1 MRIGQVFGSVLEL
14 VLLAT
19 QIESASISRPRIQP
33 SLSRAT
39 HQPSG
44 RASNCVRVWE

>member
-1 MRIGQVFGSVLEL
+1 MRIGHVFGGVPEL
-14 VLLAT
+14 ALLAT
-19 QIESASISRPRIQP
+19 PIELASISRPRIQP
-33 SLSRAT
+33 SISRAT